1 MSDEYNWSA
10 YEVLGTWTALAGAAL
25 GGIVKWLKHQRQSIL
40 DQVSALRA
48 SHERHVASMQL
59 AHHENA
65 NRFVK
70 LEDHVTNTQD
80 RLNELVEMSKE
91 MDRKQDRQMEIL
103 LNLKGRR

>member
-1 MSDEYNWSA
+1 MADDWSV
-10 YEVLGTWTALAGAAL
+10 YEVAGTWTALAGAAI
-25 GGIVKWLKHQRQSIL
+25 GGIVKWLKNQRQSIL

-80 RLNELVEMSKE
+80 RLDELVEMSKE

>member
-1 MSDEYNWSA
+1 
-10 YEVLGTWTALAGAAL
+10 VAA
-25 GGIVKWLKHQRQSIL
+25 
-40 DQVSALRA
+40 
-48 SHERHVASMQL
+48 MQQ

-70 LEDHVTNTQD
+70 LEAHVTNTQD

>member
-40 DQVSALRA
+40 GQVSALRE
-48 SHERHVASMQL
+48 SHERHVA
-59 AHHENA
+59 AENA

-70 LEDHVTNTQD
+70 LEAHVTNTQD